1 MDYLELYNFIVH
13 IVSKSMLI
21 GFSKSENEH
30 FPHSVKGTKMNGL
43 RAWTSTISYA
53 VRAVCFVHI
62 VHTHIY
68 EFTETRGE
76 SMLPTLAAT
85 NDYVHAIKKHKDGK
99 GCQIGDCIVAVKPS
113 DPDHRVCKRI
123 TGMPGDIILVD
134 PSMRSNVYGTEPT
147 VRSIEELDG
156 SVEDYDENFDSFI
169 KVPKG
174 HVWVTGDNLSHSL
187 DSRTYNALPMGLIRG
202 KIVAAND
209 FNEKFWGGSKGNFW
223 AFRKIEKT
231 YIDEE

>member
-1 MDYLELYNFIVH
+1 M
-13 IVSKSMLI
+13 
-21 GFSKSENEH
+21 
-30 FPHSVKGTKMNGL
+30 T
-43 RAWTSTISYA
+43 TIARTWGKTFSYA
-53 VRAVCFVHI
+53 IRAVCFVHI
-62 VHTHIY
+62 VHNHVY

-85 NDYVHAIKKHKDGK
+85 NDYVHAIKKYKDGR

-134 PSMRSNVYGTEPT
+134 PSMKSKVFGSET
-147 VRSIEELDG
+147 VGNEKLHLPEDPIGCS
-156 SVEDYDENFDSFI
+156 EDYDESFDSYI

-187 DSRTYNALPMGLIRG
+187 DSRTYNALPMGLIKG

-209 FNEKFWGGSKGNFW
+209 FNEPFWGGSKGNFW
-223 AFRKIEKT
+223 GFRKIENI
-231 YIDEE
+231 YVDEK

>member
-1 MDYLELYNFIVH
+1 MKHANLFSWDNF
-13 IVSKSMLI
+13 STES
-21 GFSKSENEH
+21 F
-30 FPHSVKGTKMNGL
+30 KMSSTVQ
-43 RAWTSTISYA
+43 AWLSTASY
-53 VRAVCFVHI
+53 VLRAVCFVH
-62 VHTHIY
+62 VMHTYVY

-85 NDYVHAIKKHKDGK
+85 NDYVHALKKYKDGK

-134 PSMRSNVYGTEPT
+134 PSMGFNVFGANNGTKLPSRNQETSVDSTNETP
-147 VRSIEELDG
+147 EE
-156 SVEDYDENFDSFI
+156 EDESFNSFI

-187 DSRTYNALPMGLIRG
+187 DSRTYNSLPMGLIRG

-209 FNEKFWGGSKGNFW
+209 FNEPFWGGSKGNFW
-223 AFRKIEKT
+223 GFRRIQNT
-231 YIDEE
+231 YVNEE

>member
-1 MDYLELYNFIVH
+1 MAGV
-13 IVSKSMLI
+13 V
-21 GFSKSENEH
+21 
-30 FPHSVKGTKMNGL
+30 
-43 RAWTSTISYA
+43 RAWTTTFSYA
-53 VRAVCFVHI
+53 ARAVCFVHI
-62 VHTHIY
+62 VHTHFY

-85 NDYVHAIKKHKDGK
+85 NDYVHAVKKYKDGK

-134 PSMRSNVYGTEPT
+134 PSMGSNVFGSDTLKHTANVIVQSTEDGQT
-147 VRSIEELDG
+147 GHLEE
-156 SVEDYDENFDSFI
+156 EDESFNSYI

-187 DSRTYNALPMGLIRG
+187 DSRTYNSLPMGLIRG

-209 FNEKFWGGSKGNFW
+209 FNEPFWGGTKGNFW
-223 AFRKIEKT
+223 GFRKIKNI
-231 YIDEE
+231 YIDED